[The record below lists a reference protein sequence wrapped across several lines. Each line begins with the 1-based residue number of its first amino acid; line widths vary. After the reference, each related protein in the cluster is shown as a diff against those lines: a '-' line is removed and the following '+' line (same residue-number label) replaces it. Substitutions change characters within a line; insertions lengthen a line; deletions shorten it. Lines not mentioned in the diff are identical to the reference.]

1 MKKLLIFALGMILFI
16 SCINDST
23 LDYRDMNAVVIVKR
37 RTYMG
42 CKIKIRYRSTLDNKH
57 IFKNLFVPECE
68 FNLYNIGD
76 TIK

>member
-1 MKKLLIFALGMILFI
+1 MILGVILFT

-23 LDYRDMNAVVIVKR
+23 LDYRDMNAVVVVKGR
-37 RTYMG
+37 SYMG
-42 CKIKIRYRSTLDNKH
+42 CKIKIRYSSTLDDKH

>member
-1 MKKLLIFALGMILFI
+1 MKKMLVIILGVILFT

-23 LDYRDMNAVVIVKR
+23 LDYRDMNAVAVVKR
-37 RTYMG
+37 KSYMG
-42 CKIKIRYRSTLDNKH
+42 CKIKIRYCSTLDNKH

-68 FNLYNIGD
+68 FNLYNTGD

>member
-1 MKKLLIFALGMILFI
+1 MLFT
-16 SCINDST
+16 SCIHDST
-23 LDYRDMNAVVIVKR
+23 LDYKDINAVVVVK
-37 RTYMG
+37 
-42 CKIKIRYRSTLDNKH
+42 SKH

>member
-1 MKKLLIFALGMILFI
+1 MKKILVIILGVILFT

-23 LDYRDMNAVVIVKR
+23 LDYRDMNAVVVVKR

-42 CKIKIRYRSTLDNKH
+42 KH
-57 IFKNLFVPECE
+57 TFKNLFVPECE

>member
-1 MKKLLIFALGMILFI
+1 MKKILVIILGVILFT

-23 LDYRDMNAVVIVKR
+23 LDYRDMNAVVVVK
-37 RTYMG
+37 
-42 CKIKIRYRSTLDNKH
+42 RYRSTLGNKH
-57 IFKNLFVPECE
+57 TFKNLFVPECE

>member
-1 MKKLLIFALGMILFI
+1 MKKILVIILGVILFT

-23 LDYRDMNAVVIVKR
+23 LDYRDMNAVVVVKR
-37 RTYMG
+37 RSYMG
-42 CKIKIRYRSTLDNKH
+42 CKIKIRYHSTLDNKH

>member
-1 MKKLLIFALGMILFI
+1 MKKILVIILGVILFT
-16 SCINDST
+16 SCIHDST
-23 LDYRDMNAVVIVKR
+23 LDYKDINAVVVVKR
-37 RTYMG
+37 KSYMG
-42 CKIKIRYRSTLDNKH
+42 CKIKIRYCSTLGNKH